1 MGWAMSLIPIA
12 LMALGFP
19 FFIVL
24 LATVIVVLV
33 GFAGVPATVLH
44 QTMFS
49 SIDKYALLAVPFF
62 IFAGDLMGRGGV
74 SARLVRWVT
83 ALFGGVRGS
92 LPFTALGT
100 ATLFSAVSG
109 STAATV
115 AAVGGLTYGK
125 LREAG
130 YNERFSSGLLISAGA
145 IDNLIPPS
153 IGFILFGI
161 VSDTSVV
168 KLFAA
173 GIMPGL
179 VLSAFF
185 AAYIL
190 WHCARRGEKA
200 LGRFNGAEF
209 WAATR
214 DGIWSISAPVFI
226 LGGIY
231 AGVFSPTEAAG
242 VACIYAL
249 IVVGLVYRE
258 ISPREIF
265 ESATRSMYL
274 TAQVLIIVAAAG
286 VYSWLLTIS
295 GAPAAAVAF
304 VTGLDVP
311 PWVILLSINVLL
323 LAVGCVLDTAS
334 SILVLTPAA
343 DARRQGHR
351 RRPRALRRHR
361 DHEPLHRHLHAA
373 VRHQHLRRPGG
384 VPHPAVER
392 LPGTRA
398 VHHRRHR
405 GADGGDVYSRTV
417 PLDPEVPRLTAC
429 RIHTTTPTARSTST
443 RTGTPRRSSTSSPPT
458 ARPSASSGARPRRAR
473 SSRSAT

>member
-1 MGWAMSLIPIA
+1 MGWAMSLLPVA

-24 LATVIVVLV
+24 LATAIVVLV
-33 GFAGVPATVLH
+33 WFAGVPATALH
-44 QTMFS
+44 QVMFS

-115 AAVGGLTYGK
+115 AAVGGLTYRK

-185 AAYIL
+185 AVYIL
-190 WHCARRGEKA
+190 WYCTRRGERA
-200 LGRFNGAEF
+200 RGRFDGAEF
-209 WAATR
+209 RAATR
-214 DGIWSISAPVFI
+214 DGIWAIAAPVVI

-242 VACIYAL
+242 VACVYAL
-249 IVVGLVYRE
+249 LVVVVVYRE
-258 ISPREIF
+258 VSPKEVF
-265 ESATRSMYL
+265 ESASRSMYL
-274 TAQVLIIVAAAG
+274 TAQVLVIVAVAG
-286 VYSWLLTIS
+286 VYSWLLTVS
-295 GAPAAAVAF
+295 GAAAATVAF
-304 VTGLDVP
+304 VTGLELP
-311 PWVILLSINVLL
+311 PWAVLLAINVLL

-334 SILVLTPAA
+334 SILVLTPLLMPIAKSIGVDPVHFGVIMVMNLSIGTFTPPLGINIFVGQAVFRAPLSSIYPGLVPFIAA
-343 DARRQGHR
+343 AIA
-351 RRPRALRRHR
+351 ALLVVTYI
-361 DHEPLHRHLHAA
+361 PSLSLWI
-373 VRHQHLRRPGG
+373 LRFLG
-384 VPHPAVER
+384 
-392 LPGTRA
+392 
-398 VHHRRHR
+398 
-405 GADGGDVYSRTV
+405 
-417 PLDPEVPRLTAC
+417 
-429 RIHTTTPTARSTST
+429 
-443 RTGTPRRSSTSSPPT
+443 
-458 ARPSASSGARPRRAR
+458 
-473 SSRSAT
+473 